1 MKALLD
7 AAARQG
13 QVRHR
18 RPVEFWITEFG
29 WDSSP
34 PDPGAVPVRI
44 HARWVAEAVYEMWRV
59 GVRVISW
66 HRLRDSPFPASSF
79 QAGLYALGP
88 GGGLS
93 ADRPKPA
100 LAAFRFPFVAYR
112 DTGSIRVWGLSP
124 ARRRAGVVLERGR
137 AGVWSRLGTLRS
149 DAHGIFR
156 GTFRTPSS
164 PAEFVRARALGA
176 PLAVPFSLRLVPDRR
191 VNPFGT

>member
-7 AAARQG
+7 AAVRQG

-18 RPVEFWITEFG
+18 RPVDFWITEFG

-66 HRLRDSPFPASSF
+66 HQLRDSPFPASSF

-93 ADRPKPA
+93 ADSRSQRWRRS
-100 LAAFRFPFVAYR
+100 AFH
-112 DTGSIRVWGLSP
+112 SSP
-124 ARRRAGVVLERGR
+124 TATRGR
-137 AGVWSRLGTLRS
+137 SACGGFLPR
-149 DAHGIFR
+149 DA
-156 GTFRTPSS
+156 
-164 PAEFVRARALGA
+164 AR
-176 PLAVPFSLRLVPDRR
+176 
-191 VNPFGT
+191 